1 VLIKEK
7 TEMKGIIINITER
20 FIIDNYGED
29 IFNEIIA
36 SCNLE
41 TKEPFVAPG
50 TYPDSDLFEI
60 VVKGCKK
67 LDLTVEEFLKK
78 LGHYSFAQLAERHP
92 SFLESYTHPKAFLQ
106 TVDGVIHLEVRK
118 LYQDSKLPV
127 FQYSDPSK
135 DELIITYYSERKL
148 YPFLEGMIN
157 GVSDHFG
164 VAISQT
170 NKVYQKD
177 GVELCDFYLKFAE

>member
-1 VLIKEK
+1 
-7 TEMKGIIINITER
+7 M
-20 FIIDNYGED
+20 
-29 IFNEIIA
+29 
-36 SCNLE
+36 
-41 TKEPFVAPG
+41 
-50 TYPDSDLFEI
+50 
-60 VVKGCKK
+60 
-67 LDLTVEEFLKK
+67 
-78 LGHYSFAQLAERHP
+78 
-92 SFLESYTHPKAFLQ
+92 
-106 TVDGVIHLEVRK
+106 IHLEVRK

-177 GVELCDFYLKFAE
+177 GVELCDFYLKFAS